1 MRIFE
6 AHFTEQQRQFG
17 ELCCFKKERY
27 KMEAIIGFITDL
39 YHTDTVQ
46 YIIEAVVKMLLAVLC
61 SGIIGFEREHS
72 HRPAGFRTHI
82 LVAVGSAL
90 VMMTSKY
97 VFLEYQGLGTF
108 DPTRLGAQVISGIG
122 FLGAGTILREGFSVK
137 GLTTAASLWAVSCI
151 GLAVG
156 SGYYIGAF
164 ITTIV
169 IYLTLNTFKRFILRG
184 NPSKNIY
191 IEAENMTKQAADV
204 GAIIK
209 RYGGNLHTLEILYA
223 DSNSSKRKSDS
234 IVMKAVVFPR
244 DEEGLNMTISAI
256 RALDGIRDLYID

>member
-1 MRIFE
+1 MDSVKDFIGAFFE
-6 AHFTEQQRQFG
+6 LPQVE
-17 ELCCFKKERY
+17 Y
-27 KMEAIIGFITDL
+27 AID
-39 YHTDTVQ
+39 
-46 YIIEAVVKMLLAVLC
+46 AVIKMLLAVLF
-61 SGIIGFEREHS
+61 SGVIGYEREHS

-97 VFLEYQGLGTF
+97 VFLEYEGLANF

-156 SGYYIGAF
+156 AGYYVGALV
-164 ITTIV
+164 TTLV
-169 IYLTLNTFKRFILRG
+169 IYLTLNTFKRFVAKS

-191 IEAENMTKQAADV
+191 IEAENMSRQAAEI
-204 GAIIK
+204 GAIVK
-209 RYGGNLHTLEILYA
+209 RYGGNLHTLEVLYA
-223 DSNSSKRKSDS
+223 DSSPSKRKSDS
-234 IVMKAVVFPR
+234 VVMKAVVFPR
-244 DEEGLNMTISAI
+244 DEESLNLTISAI
-256 RALDGIRDLYID
+256 RTLEGIRDLYID

>member
-1 MRIFE
+1 
-6 AHFTEQQRQFG
+6 
-17 ELCCFKKERY
+17 
-27 KMEAIIGFITDL
+27 MEAIKTFIVDL
-39 YHTDTVQ
+39 YNDTSVQ
-46 YIIEAVVKMLLAVLC
+46 YALDAVIKMILAVVF
-61 SGIIGFEREHS
+61 SGVIGYEREHS

-97 VFLEYQGLGTF
+97 VFLEYQGLVNV

-156 SGYYIGAF
+156 AGYYVGALV
-164 ITTIV
+164 TTLV
-169 IYLTLNTFKRFILRG
+169 IYITLNTLKRVVAKG
-184 NPSKNIY
+184 NPSRNIY
-191 IEAENMTKQAADV
+191 IEADNLSRQAAEI

-209 RYGGNLHTLEILYA
+209 RYGGNLHTLEVLYA
-223 DSNSSKRKSDS
+223 DSASTKRKSDS
-234 IVMKAVVFPR
+234 VVMKAVVMPKD
-244 DEEGLNMTISAI
+244 DESLSMTISAI
-256 RALDGIRDLYID
+256 RALEGIRDLYID

>member
-1 MRIFE
+1 METI
-6 AHFTEQQRQFG
+6 RQFLTNLIYLP
-17 ELCCFKKERY
+17 EVKYALDAVFK
-27 KMEAIIGFITDL
+27 MA
-39 YHTDTVQ
+39 
-46 YIIEAVVKMLLAVLC
+46 LAVLF
-61 SGIIGFEREHS
+61 SGVIGYEREHS

-90 VMMTSKY
+90 VMMTSGY
-97 VFLEYQGLGTF
+97 VFNEYAGLGTF
-108 DPTRLGAQVISGIG
+108 DPTKLGAQVISGIG

-156 SGYYIGAF
+156 AGYYTGALVS
-164 ITTIV
+164 TIV
-169 IYLTLNTFKRFILRG
+169 IYLTLNTFKRFVIRG

-223 DSNSSKRKSDS
+223 DSNQSKRKSDS
-234 IVMKAVVFPR
+234 VVMKAVVFPR
-244 DEEGLNMTISAI
+244 DEEGLNLTISAI
-256 RALDGIRDLYID
+256 RSLEGIRDLYID

>member
-1 MRIFE
+1 
-6 AHFTEQQRQFG
+6 
-17 ELCCFKKERY
+17 
-27 KMEAIIGFITDL
+27 MESLTDF
-39 YHTDTVQ
+39 
-46 YIIEAVVKMLLAVLC
+46 LLAVYEIDAVRYVIDAIVKMALAVFF
-61 SGIIGFEREHS
+61 SGVIGYEREHS

-82 LVAVGSAL
+82 LVAVGSTL
-90 VMMTSKY
+90 VMMTSEY
-97 VFLEYQGLGTF
+97 VFQEYIGLGTF

-156 SGYYIGAF
+156 AGYYIGALV
-164 ITTIV
+164 TTLV
-169 IYLTLNTFKRFILRG
+169 IYLTLNTFKRFILKG

-244 DEEGLNMTISAI
+244 DEEGLNLTISAI
-256 RALDGIRDLYID
+256 RSLEGIRDLYID

>member
-1 MRIFE
+1 MKGVG
-6 AHFTEQQRQFG
+6 T
-17 ELCCFKKERY
+17 
-27 KMEAIIGFITDL
+27 M
-39 YHTDTVQ
+39 DTVKDFLVSLYELDEVR
-46 YIIEAVVKMLLAVLC
+46 YIIDAVVKMVLTVLF

-82 LVAVGSAL
+82 LVAVGSTL
-90 VMMTSKY
+90 VMMTSKF
-97 VFLEYQGLGTF
+97 VFLEYQGIVTV

-156 SGYYIGAF
+156 AGYYIGAF
-164 ITTIV
+164 VTTFV
-169 IYLTLNTFKRFILRG
+169 IYITLNTLKRFVAKG
-184 NPSKNIY
+184 NPSRNLY
-191 IEAENMTKQAADV
+191 IEADNLSRQAADI

-209 RYGGNLHTLEILYA
+209 RYGGNLHTLEVLYA
-223 DSNSSKRKSDS
+223 DSASAKRKSDS
-234 IVMKAVVFPR
+234 IVMKAIVFPK
-244 DEEGLNMTISAI
+244 DEESLNMTISAI

>member
-1 MRIFE
+1 
-6 AHFTEQQRQFG
+6 
-17 ELCCFKKERY
+17 
-27 KMEAIIGFITDL
+27 MEAIKDFLMQL
-39 YHTDTVQ
+39 YHTDTIQ
-46 YIIEAVVKMLLAVLC
+46 YILDAIVKMLLAVLF
-61 SGIIGFEREHS
+61 SGVIGYEREHS

-97 VFLEYQGLGTF
+97 VFLEYEGLGTF

-156 SGYYIGAF
+156 AGYYIGAL
-164 ITTIV
+164 ITTAV
-169 IYLTLNTFKRFILRG
+169 IYLTLNTFKRFILKG

-223 DSNSSKRKSDS
+223 DTNPTKRKSDS

-244 DEEGLNMTISAI
+244 DEEGLNLTISAI